1 MATIHVNMSP
11 TEHFRRDG
19 KIGVNCKILSSFFSA
34 AAEFNRYAIRSTSS
48 FGCCCLH
55 NKQQK
60 MQHIE
65 LSTENFFH
73 LMQSEKMYPKKY
85 IYVFYAITSGEQSR
99 CFCHRLFHV
108 CAHRLTQRISRMVN
122 ECWVP
127 RIPHSHGKIPR
138 ENHVHGVHGI
148 LFADSF
154 FSCYL
159 ALAHIRHR
167 VCTFAI

>member
-1 MATIHVNMSP
+1 MSP

-19 KIGVNCKILSSFFSA
+19 KIGVNYKILSSFFSA

-73 LMQSEKMYPKKY
+73 LMQSEKIYPKKY
-85 IYVFYAITSGEQSR
+85 ICLLCNNIRGTISM
-99 CFCHRLFHV
+99 FHV